1 MAEAATN
8 AQIAERLFLS
18 KRTVETHVSNLLLKT
33 GATNRDEL
41 ARSPSPGS
49 AALTPYA
56 ARIRR
61 RPRRRALSA

>member
-33 GATNRDEL
+33 GASQPGR
-41 ARSPSPGS
+41 AREVLRV
-49 AALTPYA
+49 AL
-56 ARIRR
+56 R
-61 RPRRRALSA
+61 